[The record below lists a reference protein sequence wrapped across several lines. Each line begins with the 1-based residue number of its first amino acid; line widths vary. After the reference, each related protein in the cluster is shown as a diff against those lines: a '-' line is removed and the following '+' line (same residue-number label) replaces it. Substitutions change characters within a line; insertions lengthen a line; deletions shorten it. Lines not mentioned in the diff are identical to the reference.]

1 MTQLHIRGQRG
12 WNCFL
17 QDQKYLDV
25 GKHLLHIKVITSAYN
40 LGQTDQFGMS
50 SQCVCVCFSTS
61 SGTALPASLWLSA
74 KVKLFLQLP
83 LQILELKIDH
93 RAVFNSSPLQSGSR
107 MSNHASSHSS
117 CNFTAQLSENK
128 YRQLLKGTWAV
139 VKVRLSLCDVMV
151 AEK

>member
-93 RAVFNSSPLQSGSR
+93 RAVFNSPLSSLEVGRVITPLLIHPVTLQPSCQRTNTGSC
-107 MSNHASSHSS
+107 SKEPG
-117 CNFTAQLSENK
+117 L
-128 YRQLLKGTWAV
+128 
-139 VKVRLSLCDVMV
+139 
-151 AEK
+151 